1 MLKASHHQPPA
12 PDPYVLVA
20 ALWKMSRQDILDL
33 AVGAAILGAG
43 GGGDPYIGMLM
54 ALQELDK
61 GREIR
66 VADPEEVPDDS
77 FVVPVAGMGTPTV
90 LIEKIPSGS
99 ELVYALKA
107 LEEYYNREA
116 DFLTP
121 IEAGGINSTIP
132 LVVAARR
139 GLPVIDGDGMGRAF
153 PELQMTTFH
162 LYGIKATPMS
172 MADEKGNRIVLDT
185 IDNYW
190 AEKIARVVT
199 IKFGGTAWI
208 AIYAMKGSDY
218 KRAAVWRTMS
228 LAIKIGRAIR
238 EAKERGKNPIDALTE
253 ASNGFLLFRGKIVDV
268 KRFNVGGFA
277 RGEAVID
284 GMDSFSGSKMVIK
297 FQNENLIALRDG
309 EPVAMVP
316 DIIVVVDQE
325 TARPITT
332 ERLRYGLRV
341 AVIGIPCS
349 EKWRTP
355 EGLKVVGPKYFGYD
369 YEYIPIEKLMGR

>member
-1 MLKASHHQPPA
+1 
-12 PDPYVLVA
+12 
-20 ALWKMSRQDILDL
+20 LWRMGRQDVLDL

-54 ALQELDK
+54 ALQEIDK
-61 GREIR
+61 GREIT
-66 VADPEEVPDDS
+66 VAEPSEVPDDA

-90 LIEKIPSGS
+90 LIEKIPSGR

-107 LEEYYNREA
+107 LEGYYNREA
-116 DFLTP
+116 DYVTP

-139 GLPVIDGDGMGRAF
+139 GIPVLDGDGMGRAF

-162 LYGIKATPMS
+162 LYGIRATPMS
-172 MADEKGNRIVLDT
+172 MADEKGNMVVLDT

-190 AEKIARVVT
+190 AEKIARVIT

-208 AIYAMKGSDY
+208 AIYAMKGSEF
-218 KRAAVWRTMS
+218 KKAAVWGTLS
-228 LAIKIGRAIR
+228 LAIRIGRAIR
-238 EAKERGKNPIDALTE
+238 EAKERGRSPIDALVEE
-253 ASNGFLLFRGKIVDV
+253 AGGFLLFRGKIIDV

-277 RGEAVID
+277 RGEAVLE
-284 GMDSFSGSKMVIK
+284 GMDSYAGSRMVIK
-297 FQNENLIALRDG
+297 FQNENLIAVRDG
-309 EPVAMVP
+309 SPVAMVP

-325 TARPITT
+325 TAKPITT

-341 AVIGIPCS
+341 AVVGIPCS

-355 EGLKVVGPKYFGYD
+355 EGLRVVGPRYFGYD
-369 YEYIPIEKLMGR
+369 YDYVPVEKLAGGA